1 MNSKQIIIGLIL
13 VALLGIVAS
22 NTFSIYESGFTV
34 TSVSTSPN
42 FITPST
48 DLNSAN
54 FLVTTVLDGGGQS
67 IVGYL
72 SPSEMEKE
80 SGYETEYPLSISIS
94 AVDEIVDYPIINDP
108 TTKLFKYEI
117 AALETS
123 IFNKNPT
130 CPIRDGLVIKQLFFP
145 KLTGGM
151 KYCIYEKDVG
161 NVGYL
166 NSPTTSF
173 NSKITLVA
181 HGKTLS
187 QEINSFDSTSVIFRD
202 ESNKLLAT
210 ARWTGNL
217 VTGNQPPSAHL
228 YSTTYRTDLGSTSA
242 RWRVTDAS
250 KLTSYLDTRSQLE
263 PTLNTMVSYGACV
276 SGDFVGCQTKLESI
290 INNMN
295 LKLNALSTGSEV
307 GIGDNPKT
315 YLNKNSLSGSTL
327 RTSFDRK
334 FGNPEIVFSINAA
347 WLGVKFG
354 VGEPKIIS
362 ANCPTFS
369 SGDNIGVC
377 DVTIK
382 NTGTAAGTFRASFIS
397 ASGSDIRQQYV
408 VTPVTLDPDMTT
420 SVQVYLSHGTSVEES
435 TTGTIK
441 VTDIADPSR
450 FDTKLVGI
458 SMTQPKSCVPY
469 SEEARGQSIYKCNP
483 QGTGWDFVKTCPT
496 GTVPALNE
504 AKTNL
509 DCKDLEIPIPIEE
522 TETSILDDLLKLFSG
537 DGTASMVNTILIVVL
552 IVIFAVIGL
561 LMFYGIVKAV
571 ILKKVT

>member
-1 MNSKQIIIGLIL
+1 MDNKQIVIGFFLII
-13 VALLGIVAS
+13 LLGLVAS

-72 SPSEMEKE
+72 SPSEMKQE
-80 SGYETEYPLSISIS
+80 SGYETEYPLSISIN

-123 IFNKNPT
+123 IFNTNPA
-130 CPIRDGLVIKQLFFP
+130 CPTRDGSVIKQLWFP

-161 NVGYL
+161 NIGYL
-166 NSPTTSF
+166 NSPTTTF
-173 NSKITLVA
+173 NSKITLTA

-187 QEINSFDSTSVIFRD
+187 QNINSFDSTSVIFRD
-202 ESNKLLAT
+202 ESNALLAT

-217 VTGNQPPSAHL
+217 VTGNLPPSAHL
-228 YSTTYRTDLGSTSA
+228 YTTTYRTDLGDINA
-242 RWRVTDAS
+242 RWRVTEAS

-295 LKLNALSTGSEV
+295 LKLNTLSTGAEV
-307 GIGDNPKT
+307 GIGDDPNT

-327 RTSFDRK
+327 RVSFDRR

-377 DVTIK
+377 DITIK
-382 NTGTAAGTFRASFIS
+382 NIGTAEGTFRASFIP

-408 VTPVTLDPDMTT
+408 VTPVTLDPDTTT

-435 TTGTIK
+435 TIGTIK
-441 VTDIADPSR
+441 VADIADPAR
-450 FDTKLVGI
+450 FDTMPVGI

-469 SEEARGQSIYKCNP
+469 FEEARGQSIYKCNP
-483 QGTGWDFVKTCPT
+483 QGTGWDLVKTCPT
-496 GTVPALNE
+496 GTVPALNDLG
-504 AKTNL
+504 TNL
-509 DCKDLEIPIPIEE
+509 DCKELAIPIPSNGDEGNIF
-522 TETSILDDLLKLFSG
+522 DDLFDWLFG
-537 DGTASMVNTILIVVL
+537 DEGTSAINTVLIVVL
-552 IVIFAVIGL
+552 IIIFGIVGL
-561 LMFYGIVKAV
+561 LMVYGILKAV
-571 ILKKVT
+571 IIAKLT